1 MLLVSLGATGGL
13 RGADAQLQ
21 GSLARAGARVEVAAV
36 CPPREVRTFA
46 LTDLAWAR
54 AARAAARRALTEHR
68 PRAILYSSVTAAL
81 LWPAPGAVRFDAPAA
96 GNRPGRHGAWQRPL
110 ERRRLREATVL
121 APWSQGALA
130 EAPRPHARAVV
141 VPVAVAAGHPAP
153 LAQRDIAAVTYA
165 TNPHKKGLD
174 RVAAAWGR
182 ARRGDERLLV
192 LGIAA
197 EHPAARE
204 AQRISAAA
212 RPDGRGARAGGRHP
226 TGEALVFA
234 PFLAHAEYRALLR
247 RARVFVTA
255 PRREDYG
262 LAQLDALA
270 EGCALATTAAPGPYV
285 ALPLARALDERLVAP
300 DPRRDAGAIAS
311 LAAAVRTAL
320 DEPAPDHAQRAAG
333 LLRPFLPEAVDR
345 IVAQELLPAVL
356 GQGQGDRS
364 IADAERRGSTDHP

>member
-13 RGADAQLQ
+13 RDADAQLQ
-21 GSLARAGARVEVAAV
+21 GSLARAGARVKLRAV
-36 CPPREVRTFA
+36 DPPGEVRTFA

-54 AARAAARRALTEHR
+54 AARAAARTALAEDR

-96 GNRPGRHGAWQRPL
+96 GNRPGHHGVWQRPL

-121 APWSQGALA
+121 APWSDGALA
-130 EAPRPHARAVV
+130 EAPQRRARAIV
-141 VPVAVAAGHPAP
+141 VPVPVAASLPAP

-182 ARRGDERLLV
+182 ARRGEERLLV
-192 LGIAA
+192 LGVAA
-197 EHPAARE
+197 DHPAAR
-204 AQRISAAA
+204 AASEVCA
-212 RPDGRGARAGGRHP
+212 AGAIAF
-226 TGEALVFA
+226 V
-234 PFLAHAEYRALLR
+234 PFLPHAEYRALLR

-270 EGCALATTAAPGPYV
+270 EGCALVTTAAPGPYA
-285 ALPLARALDERLVAP
+285 ALPIARALDERLVAP
-300 DPRRDAGAIAS
+300 DPGAQARGADG
-311 LAAAVRTAL
+311 LTEAVRTAL
-320 DEPAPDHAQRAAG
+320 DEPARDLAQRTAW
-333 LLRPFLPEAVDR
+333 LLRPFLPDAVDR
-345 IVAQELLPAVL
+345 VVAQELLPAL
-356 GQGQGDRS
+356 L
-364 IADAERRGSTDHP
+364 E

>member
-13 RGADAQLQ
+13 RDADAQLQ
-21 GSLARAGARVEVAAV
+21 GSLARAGARVKLRAV
-36 CPPREVRTFA
+36 DPPGEVRTFA

-54 AARAAARRALTEHR
+54 AARAAARTALAEDR

-96 GNRPGRHGAWQRPL
+96 GNRPGHHGVWQRPL

-121 APWSQGALA
+121 APWSDGALA
-130 EAPRPHARAVV
+130 EAPQRRARAIV
-141 VPVAVAAGHPAP
+141 VPVPVAAGLPAP

-182 ARRGDERLLV
+182 ARRGEERLLV
-192 LGIAA
+192 LGVAA
-197 EHPAARE
+197 DHPAAR
-204 AQRISAAA
+204 AASEVCA
-212 RPDGRGARAGGRHP
+212 AGAIAF
-226 TGEALVFA
+226 V
-234 PFLAHAEYRALLR
+234 PFLPHAEYRALLR

-270 EGCALATTAAPGPYV
+270 EGCALVTTAAPGPYA
-285 ALPLARALDERLVAP
+285 ALPIARALDERLVAP
-300 DPRRDAGAIAS
+300 DPGAQARGADG
-311 LAAAVRTAL
+311 LTEAVRTAL
-320 DEPAPDHAQRAAG
+320 DEPARDLAQRTAW
-333 LLRPFLPEAVDR
+333 LLRPFLPDAVDR
-345 IVAQELLPAVL
+345 VVAQELLPAL
-356 GQGQGDRS
+356 L
-364 IADAERRGSTDHP
+364 E

>member
-13 RGADAQLQ
+13 RDADAQLQ
-21 GSLARAGARVEVAAV
+21 GSLARAGARVRLTAV
-36 CPPREVRTFA
+36 DPPGEVRTFA

-54 AARAAARRALTEHR
+54 AARAATRTALAEAR

-121 APWSQGALA
+121 APWSDTALA
-130 EAPRPHARAVV
+130 EAPQPRARAVV
-141 VPVAVAAGHPAP
+141 VPVPVAAGHPAP
-153 LAQRDIAAVTYA
+153 LAQRDLAAVTYA

-182 ARRGDERLLV
+182 ARFGEERLLV
-192 LGIAA
+192 LGLAA
-197 EHPAARE
+197 DHPAARAARE
-204 AQRISAAA
+204 VCAAA
-212 RPDGRGARAGGRHP
+212 ESERLRRGAPA
-226 TGEALVFA
+226 GEAIAFV
-234 PFLAHAEYRALLR
+234 PFLPHAEYRALLR

-270 EGCALATTAAPGPYV
+270 EGCALVTTAAPGPYA
-285 ALPLARALDERLVAP
+285 ALPIARALDERLVTP
-300 DPRRDAGAIAS
+300 DPGAQAPGADG
-311 LAAAVRTAL
+311 LAEAVRTAL
-320 DEPAPDHAQRAAG
+320 DEPAGDLAQRTSR
-333 LLRPFLPEAVDR
+333 LLRPYLPEAVDR
-345 IVAQELLPAVL
+345 VVAEELLPAL
-356 GQGQGDRS
+356 LDTS
-364 IADAERRGSTDHP
+364 P